1 MISFAFPDQMVS
13 KSLRLRLISTDLN
26 IINCFAGWN
35 FQSNFALARGHRDV
49 TGVMTFWWSD
59 DVAVEPLHQFF
70 DRLPQTS
77 QTTSRPNHVTPKI
90 VPRNLIRR
98 KIRDFWGFWINW
110 ENWRDSERI
119 MIQMDD
125 QRGFLSKD
133 SFLLSPCKYLWI
145 TLFWNDSQNLKKSLS
160 WSSIEW
166 LSVNSLS
173 VFLFPFDLYFLGN
186 FKNWIM
192 AKKPLKYQNSLKNL
206 FNIWWL
212 FKIGLRKWNFFRV
225 KEFFSW
231 ILISKMDVKMN
242 LKIITNNHP
251 ADSKIGFPLQVDFRV
266 DSTHESRQPWS

>member
-1 MISFAFPDQMVS
+1 MVS
-13 KSLRLRLISTDLN
+13 KGLKIRLISTDLN

-35 FQSNFALARGHRDV
+35 FQSNFALARGDRDV

-98 KIRDFWGFWINW
+98 KIRDFWRIWINW